1 MVLFH
6 YEKERDDELT
16 LEVGDVI
23 TDVKQVCTVSKPLL
37 RTTVYGTT
45 CRLQQKMLH
54 DFVIE
59 KNMEHVAPCIVVVA
73 ADLHSVVGVPMCMMH
88 YNHYHAN
95 LRLM

>member
-37 RTTVYGTT
+37 TTTVHETT
-45 CRLQQKMLH
+45 YRLQQKVFHECVMN
-54 DFVIE
+54 
-59 KNMEHVAPCIVVVA
+59 KNMERVAPCIVVVA
-73 ADLHSVVGVPMCMMH
+73 GYLLS
-88 YNHYHAN
+88 
-95 LRLM
+95 